1 MSDQFELYDLITA
14 KQSGGLDKF
23 TGIELTDI
31 ILVVDAHKLK
41 LAKTGMSRVGTVG
54 FDIESNPTFIK
65 GQKSKGPHLIQLAT
79 KSHVYLFHHSYLE
92 GMKYAIEVLA
102 DKGITKLGVGIGGD
116 RKALREKYNQDL
128 VNCIDLG
135 NVTKPLVKAKGIR
148 FGVQSLVA
156 TFLNNRLS
164 KSKRVQLSNWA
175 LLPYSD
181 SQLLYAANDAYSLIK
196 VWDEVSNKL
205 ITAEKRLENK

>member
-1 MSDQFELYDLITA
+1 MSDQFEPYNLITE

-23 TGIELTDI
+23 IGIELTDI
-31 ILVVDAHKLK
+31 ILVVDSHKLK
-41 LAKTGMSRVGTVG
+41 LAKTGMSRVGILG
-54 FDIESNPTFIK
+54 FDIESNPTFNK

-92 GMKYAIEVLA
+92 GMKYAIGVLA
-102 DKGITKLGVGIGGD
+102 DKEITKLGVGIGGD
-116 RKALREKYNQDL
+116 RKALRAKYKQDL

-181 SQLLYAANDAYSLIK
+181 SQLLYAANDAYSLVK